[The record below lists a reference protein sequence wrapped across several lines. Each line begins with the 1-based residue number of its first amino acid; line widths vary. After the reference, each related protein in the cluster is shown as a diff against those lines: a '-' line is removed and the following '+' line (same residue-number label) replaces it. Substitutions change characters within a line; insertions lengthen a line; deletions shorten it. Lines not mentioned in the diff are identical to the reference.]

1 MMVIGRK
8 DIEKMTITSDSW
20 RTGWLEVPDY
30 MQKFG
35 NSVDLLL
42 NYRCISMARGFF
54 FQSCFV
60 DASHFCSDTKKK
72 F

>member
-8 DIEKMTITSDSW
+8 DIEKMTITSASW

-42 NYRCISMARGFF
+42 NYRCIQYRWREVFSF
-54 FQSCFV
+54 SPV
-60 DASHFCSDTKKK
+60 S
-72 F
+72 